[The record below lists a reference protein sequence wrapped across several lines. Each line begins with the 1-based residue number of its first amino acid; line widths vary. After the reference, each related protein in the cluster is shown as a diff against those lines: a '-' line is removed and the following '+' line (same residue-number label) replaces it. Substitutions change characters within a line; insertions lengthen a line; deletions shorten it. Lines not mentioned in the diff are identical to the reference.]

1 MSSFNTL
8 ASKRYP
14 GNINMQNK
22 YIAALIE
29 CQIAPAYQALTPFG
43 DFPCPSY
50 PLMEDDTK
58 GWEVVKRKVFVKK
71 TKTDRQLAEEA
82 KLENWEDVEHYG
94 QATYYT
100 PSTYEH
106 NGALFDIGS
115 RF

>member
-1 MSSFNTL
+1 MSSFNAL
-8 ASKRYP
+8 ASQRYP
-14 GNINMQNK
+14 RNVTMQNK

-29 CQIAPAYQALTPFG
+29 CQVSPAYHALTPIG
-43 DFPCPSY
+43 EFPCPCE

-58 GWEVVKRKVFVKK
+58 GWIVVKRKVWVKK
-71 TKTDRQLAEEA
+71 TKSDRQLAEEA

-94 QATYYT
+94 QATYFT
-100 PSTYEH
+100 PASNEH

>member
-1 MSSFNTL
+1 MSSVNYL

-29 CQIAPAYQALTPFG
+29 CQVSPAYHALTPFG
-43 DFPCPSY
+43 DFPCPSE
-50 PLMEDDTK
+50 PLMEDDNK
-58 GWEVVKRKVFVKK
+58 GWIVVKRKVWVRK
-71 TKTDRQLAEEA
+71 TKTNQQLAEEA

-94 QATYYT
+94 QATYFT
-100 PSTYEH
+100 PSSYEH